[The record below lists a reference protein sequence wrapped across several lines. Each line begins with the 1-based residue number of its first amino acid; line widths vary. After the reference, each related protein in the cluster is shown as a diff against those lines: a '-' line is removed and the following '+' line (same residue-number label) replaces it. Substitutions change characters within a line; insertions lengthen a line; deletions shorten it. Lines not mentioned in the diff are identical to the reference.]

1 MRVWTDTVRSQVFS
15 VISFNFVDT
24 QPSLVEEEVV
34 VEEEEDFLLNAFD
47 ISLVEN
53 R

>member
-1 MRVWTDTVRSQVFS
+1 MRSQVFS

-34 VEEEEDFLLNAFD
+34 VEEEEEDFLLNAFD

>member
-15 VISFNFVDT
+15 VISFDFVDT

-34 VEEEEDFLLNAFD
+34 VEEEDFLLNAFD

>member
-1 MRVWTDTVRSQVFS
+1 MRSQVFS

-24 QPSLVEEEVV
+24 QPSLVEEVV
-34 VEEEEDFLLNAFD
+34 EEEDFLLNAFD